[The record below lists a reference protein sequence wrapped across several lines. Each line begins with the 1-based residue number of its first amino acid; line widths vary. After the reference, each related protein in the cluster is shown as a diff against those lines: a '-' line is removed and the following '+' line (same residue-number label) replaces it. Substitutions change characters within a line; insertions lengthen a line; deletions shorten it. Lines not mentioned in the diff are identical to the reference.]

1 MVCPF
6 MVFAWYCPRH
16 GLSIWSINS
25 LCSTILPAEKGVKSY
40 YKKLH
45 FCRWKEEAGS
55 EHLPLVFPR
64 VWMLPHLPTTISQLM
79 RDRLGLFP
87 TTSRDPA
94 IVRVIEPTTS
104 KERGLEVT
112 LDTSQYRP
120 DELSISMVVEGR
132 EDSNLVL
139 VVVGCH
145 AGSNVDDKRVE
156 GKKKVA
162 TEWR

>member
-1 MVCPF
+1 M
-6 MVFAWYCPRH
+6 
-16 GLSIWSINS
+16 
-25 LCSTILPAEKGVKSY
+25 
-40 YKKLH
+40 
-45 FCRWKEEAGS
+45 
-55 EHLPLVFPR
+55 PLVFPR

>member
-1 MVCPF
+1 
-6 MVFAWYCPRH
+6 
-16 GLSIWSINS
+16 
-25 LCSTILPAEKGVKSY
+25 
-40 YKKLH
+40 
-45 FCRWKEEAGS
+45 
-55 EHLPLVFPR
+55 
-64 VWMLPHLPTTISQLM
+64 M

-145 AGSNVDDKRVE
+145 AGSNVDEKRVE